1 MIIGWPFDAFGDA
14 DAERM
19 AVLCREHILGD
30 GKGLVAALNARQVE
44 PEGERKGR
52 ALVIARDG
60 NLDRPAVDARLLA
73 GAIRQPTLTRSLPK
87 LRPESMPM
95 NASGALSNPSTISSR

>member
-1 MIIGWPFDAFGDA
+1 MIIGWPFDAFGHA

-52 ALVIARDG
+52 AG
-60 NLDRPAVDARLLA
+60 MGP
-73 GAIRQPTLTRSLPK
+73 
-87 LRPESMPM
+87 
-95 NASGALSNPSTISSR
+95 

>member
-1 MIIGWPFDAFGDA
+1 MIIGWPFDAFGHA

-73 GAIRQPTLTRSLPK
+73 G
-87 LRPESMPM
+87 
-95 NASGALSNPSTISSR
+95 GHSSAHLDEELAEVAPGEHADECFGCII

>member
-1 MIIGWPFDAFGDA
+1 VIIGWPFDAFGDV

-60 NLDRPAVDARLLA
+60 NLDRPADDTRLLA
-73 GAIRQPTLTRSLPK
+73 GGHSLAHLDEELAEVAPG
-87 LRPESMPM
+87 EH
-95 NASGALSNPSTISSR
+95 ADECFGCII